1 MKSIWNA
8 KLFRDV
14 INEAK
19 KNESRLGAN
28 NVKTKREIHE
38 YLAEE
43 LHVSTHAIEKWK
55 CPNSNGPSEPEIVKQ
70 LEGIFGVS
78 LTLEVCN
85 PLQEKEDDIIR
96 LNSNYSDFVKENI
109 FACYKLMME
118 YLHSDYIES
127 EDTYCSMRNE
137 IDIRSLAIPKD
148 IYSKIEYIADKL
160 LQPIIYD
167 KNFFETL
174 HTPDIGY
181 FNNEGIFQI
190 DSDESLIKFMAK
202 FFEIIIRIEKE
213 LDEFFMKEFHTIL
226 IN

>member
-1 MKSIWNA
+1 MI
-8 KLFRDV
+8 
-14 INEAK
+14 
-19 KNESRLGAN
+19 
-28 NVKTKREIHE
+28 
-38 YLAEE
+38 
-43 LHVSTHAIEKWK
+43 
-55 CPNSNGPSEPEIVKQ
+55 
-70 LEGIFGVS
+70 
-78 LTLEVCN
+78 
-85 PLQEKEDDIIR
+85 
-96 LNSNYSDFVKENI
+96 
-109 FACYKLMME
+109 E
-118 YLHSDYIES
+118 YLHYDDIES
-127 EDTYCSMRNE
+127 ENVYCSMRNE
-137 IDIRSLAIPKD
+137 IDIRRFAIPED